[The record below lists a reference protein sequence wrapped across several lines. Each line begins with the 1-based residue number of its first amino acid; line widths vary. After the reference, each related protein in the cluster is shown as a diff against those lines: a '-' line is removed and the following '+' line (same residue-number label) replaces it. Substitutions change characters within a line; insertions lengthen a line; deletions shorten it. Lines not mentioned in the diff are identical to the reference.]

1 MRIAAEEF
9 GGGAVLEPTWVTPRP
24 KAAAAA
30 AERAGSRTRIAL
42 MIGLFVVLYG
52 TICGRLIMLG
62 FVEATPPV
70 YQSDAAAAI
79 SAARPD
85 LVDRNGEI
93 LGTDIR
99 TASLYGEPRRILDV
113 DEAAEGIHS
122 VLPDLSVAWLRQRL
136 TGTGGFVW
144 IQRELTPQQRD
155 AIHNLGIPG
164 LGFLPENQRF
174 YPGGPV
180 AAHIVGA
187 VNVDNQGIAGIEKYI
202 DDQGLAELQRFG
214 FATGDG
220 LNLEPVRLSIDLRVQ
235 HILRDELASMMER
248 HTAEAA
254 AGIVLDVRTGEVIA
268 MSSLPDFDPN
278 QPAQALDPVRL
289 NRVTAGVF
297 ELGSV
302 FKTFT
307 VAMALDQNVATLDTI
322 WDASHPLRSGGF
334 TINDFHGKNRP
345 LTTSEVFIY
354 SSNIGAS
361 RMAMAAGTAAQQE
374 FLRRIGITTRVGTEL
389 PERAGPIVPS
399 QANWRDLTTMTISFG
414 HGVSTTPMNLAVAAA
429 ALVNGGILYPPTLL
443 PRTEAEASALGTR
456 VISEDTSREMRY
468 LFRLNVTPGS
478 GGSGSRADVPG
489 YLVGGK
495 TGTAE
500 KVVNGVYSSTQVL
513 NSFLAAFP
521 MDNPQYVVLVVVD
534 DPHPEVPGGGN
545 TAGYNAAP
553 TVANVI
559 RRSASILGVA
569 PRFTPFDGAT
579 LAAY

>member
-1 MRIAAEEF
+1 MRIAADEF
-9 GGGAVLEPTWVTPRP
+9 GGGAVLEPSWVAPRP

-30 AERAGSRTRIAL
+30 ADRAGSRSRIVL
-42 MIGLFVVLYG
+42 MIGLFVILYG

-62 FVEATPPV
+62 FVEPTPTI

-122 VLPDLSVAWLRQRL
+122 VLPHLSVEWLRQRL
-136 TGTGGFVW
+136 TGTAGFAW
-144 IQRELTPQQRD
+144 IQRELTPTQRD

-202 DDQGLAELQRFG
+202 DDQGLAELQQFG
-214 FATGDG
+214 FANGNG
-220 LNLEPVRLSIDLRVQ
+220 INLEPVRLSIDLRVQ
-235 HILRDELASMMER
+235 HILRDELASVMER

-254 AGIVLDVRTGEVIA
+254 AGIIFDVRTGEIIA

-278 QPAQALDPVRL
+278 QPAQALEPDRL

-302 FKTFT
+302 FKVFT
-307 VAMALDQNVATLDTI
+307 VAMALDENVATLDTI
-322 WDASHPLRSGGF
+322 FDASHPLRSGGF
-334 TINDFHGKNRP
+334 VINDFHGKNRP
-345 LTTSEVFIY
+345 LTTAEVFIY
-354 SSNIGAS
+354 SSNIGAA
-361 RMAMAAGTAAQQE
+361 RMALAAGTPTQQE
-374 FLRRIGITTRVGTEL
+374 FLSRIGITSRVGTEL
-389 PERAGPIVPS
+389 PERASPVVPR
-399 QANWRDLTTMTISFG
+399 AADWRDLTTITISFG
-414 HGVSTTPMNLAVAAA
+414 HGMSTTPMNLVVATA
-429 ALVNGGILYPPTLL
+429 ALVNGGIFLPPTLL
-443 PRTEAEASALGTR
+443 PRTEEQAAALGTR
-456 VISEDTSREMRY
+456 VISEETSREMRY
-468 LFRLNVTPGS
+468 LFRLNVIEGS
-478 GGSGSRADVPG
+478 GRRAEVPG

-500 KVVNGVYSSTQVL
+500 KVVNGAYSSTQVL

-521 MDNPQYVVLVVVD
+521 MDDPQYVVLVVVD
-534 DPHPEVPGGGN
+534 DPNPEVPGGGN

>member
-9 GGGAVLEPTWVTPRP
+9 GGGAVLEPSWVAPRP
-24 KAAAAA
+24 KTVAAAAD
-30 AERAGSRTRIAL
+30 RAGSRTRIIL
-42 MIGLFVVLYG
+42 MIGVFVLLYG

-62 FVEATPPV
+62 FVEEAPAI
-70 YQSDAAAAI
+70 YQSNAAAAI

-122 VLPDLSVAWLRQRL
+122 VLPNLSVEWLRERL

-144 IQRELTPQQRD
+144 IQRELTPAQRD
-155 AIHNLGIPG
+155 AIFNLGLPG

-180 AAHIVGA
+180 ASHIVGA

-202 DDQGLAELQRFG
+202 DDQGLAELQEFG
-214 FATGDG
+214 FANGNG

-235 HILRDELASMMER
+235 HILRDELASMMAR

-254 AGIVLDVRTGEVIA
+254 AGIIFDIHTGEVIA

-278 QPAQALDPVRL
+278 HPAQALEPDRL

-307 VAMALDQNVATLDTI
+307 VAMALDENVANLDTI
-322 WDASHPLRSGGF
+322 FDASHPLRSGGF

-345 LTTSEVFIY
+345 LTTAEVFIY
-354 SSNIGAS
+354 SSNIGAA
-361 RMAMAAGTAAQQE
+361 RMALAAGTTAQQE
-374 FLRRIGITTRVGTEL
+374 FLSRIGITSRVGTEL
-389 PERAGPIVPS
+389 PERASPVVPR
-399 QANWRDLTTMTISFG
+399 AADWRDLTTITISFG
-414 HGVSTTPMNLAVAAA
+414 HGMSTTPMNLVVATA
-429 ALVNGGILYPPTLL
+429 ALLNGGIYLPPTLL
-443 PRTEAEASALGTR
+443 PRTEEEAAALGTR

-468 LFRLNVTPGS
+468 LFRLNVLE
-478 GGSGSRADVPG
+478 GSGSRAEVPG

-500 KVVNGVYSSTQVL
+500 KVVNGAYSSTQVL

>member
-9 GGGAVLEPTWVTPRP
+9 GGGAVLEPSWVAPRP
-24 KAAAAA
+24 KAVAAA
-30 AERAGSRTRIAL
+30 AERAGSRSRIIL
-42 MIGLFVVLYG
+42 LIGVFVLLYG

-62 FVEATPPV
+62 FAEATPAI
-70 YQSDAAAAI
+70 YQSNAAAAI

-99 TASLYGEPRRILDV
+99 SASLYGEPRRILDV

-122 VLPDLSVAWLRQRL
+122 VLPHLSVEWLRQRL
-136 TGTGGFVW
+136 TGNAGFVW
-144 IQRELTPQQRD
+144 IQRELTPAQRD
-155 AIHNLGIPG
+155 AIFNLGLPG

-180 AAHIVGA
+180 ASHIVGA

-202 DDQGLAELQRFG
+202 DDQGLAELQAFG
-214 FATGDG
+214 FANGNG

-235 HILRDELASMMER
+235 HILRDELASMMAR

-254 AGIVLDVRTGEVIA
+254 AGIIFDIHTGEVIA

-278 QPAQALDPVRL
+278 HPAQALQPDRL

-307 VAMALDQNVATLDTI
+307 VAMALDENVANLDTI
-322 WDASHPLRSGGF
+322 FDASHPLRSGGF

-345 LTTSEVFIY
+345 LTTAEVFIY
-354 SSNIGAS
+354 SSNIGAA
-361 RMAMAAGTAAQQE
+361 RMALAAGTPTQQE

-389 PERAGPIVPS
+389 PERATPVVPS
-399 QANWRDLTTMTISFG
+399 TSNWRDLTTITISFG
-414 HGVSTTPMNLAVAAA
+414 HGMSTTPMNLVVATA
-429 ALVNGGILYPPTLL
+429 ALLNGGIYLPPTLL
-443 PRTEAEASALGTR
+443 PRTEEEAAALGTR

-468 LFRLNVTPGS
+468 LFRLNVLQ
-478 GGSGSRADVPG
+478 GSGSRAEVPG

-500 KVVNGVYSSTQVL
+500 KVVDGRYSSTQVL

-534 DPHPEVPGGGN
+534 DPHPAVPGGGN

>member
-1 MRIAAEEF
+1 MRIAADEF
-9 GGGAVLEPTWVTPRP
+9 GGGAVLEPSWVAPRP

-30 AERAGSRTRIAL
+30 ADRAGSRSRIVL
-42 MIGLFVVLYG
+42 MIGLFVILYG

-62 FVEATPPV
+62 FVEATPTI

-122 VLPDLSVAWLRQRL
+122 VLTNLSVDWLRERL

-144 IQRELTPQQRD
+144 IQRELTPTERD

-202 DDQGLAELQRFG
+202 DDQGLAELQEFG
-214 FATGDG
+214 FANGGG

-235 HILRDELASMMER
+235 HILRDELVSMMER

-254 AGIVLDVRTGEVIA
+254 AGIVFDVHTGEIIA

-278 QPAQALDPVRL
+278 QPAQALEPDRL

-302 FKTFT
+302 FKVFT
-307 VAMALDQNVATLDTI
+307 VAMALDENVATLDTI
-322 WDASHPLRSGGF
+322 FDASHPLRSGGF
-334 TINDFHGKNRP
+334 VINDFHGKNRP
-345 LTTSEVFIY
+345 LTAAEVFIY
-354 SSNIGAS
+354 SSNIGAA
-361 RMAMAAGTAAQQE
+361 RMALAAGTTTQQE
-374 FLRRIGITTRVGTEL
+374 FLSRIGITSRVGTEL
-389 PERAGPIVPS
+389 PERASPVVPR
-399 QANWRDLTTMTISFG
+399 AADWRDLTTITISFG
-414 HGVSTTPMNLAVAAA
+414 HGMSTTPMNLVVATA
-429 ALVNGGILYPPTLL
+429 ALLNGGIFLPPTLL
-443 PRTEAEASALGTR
+443 PRTEEEAAALGTR
-456 VISEDTSREMRY
+456 VVSEETSREMRY
-468 LFRLNVTPGS
+468 LFRLNVLE
-478 GGSGSRADVPG
+478 GSGSRAEVPG

-500 KVVNGVYSSTQVL
+500 KVVNGAYSSTQVL

-521 MDNPQYVVLVVVD
+521 MDNPQYVVLIVVD
-534 DPHPEVPGGGN
+534 DPNPEVPGGGN

-553 TVANVI
+553 AVANVI